1 MKNKFLTSRDY
12 AKLFERAKRILDREI
27 SKPSDEWDEG
37 LIEEL
42 EETMLYCA
50 ERKKVLLSEEKQSR
64 RLQPSFKLRRA
75 LVIVAAVLASFVIF
89 ATVAQAAG
97 FRVWSAIV
105 HWDIN
110 YLRIDY
116 VDYAENTS
124 DNPNAGTSSNDNTPI
139 EVDDAVVTE
148 YYSINELKDAVGTDV
163 LILEGD
169 YEQAF
174 QNATFVTDGLVA
186 NIRSEYIV
194 SEKTITIVVVTAT
207 DQNEDLSS
215 SIIKQ
220 GGHKNVYEKEV
231 EGVLCVFGDGSES
244 SICTFRY
251 GEFIYRISG
260 KTNAEDL
267 ESIVEYLLKGS
278 EKDEN

>member
-75 LVIVAAVLASFVIF
+75 LIIVAAVLASFVIF

-110 YLRIDY
+110 YLR
-116 VDYAENTS
+116 VDYTGNTTETPDDQDI
-124 DNPNAGTSSNDNTPI
+124 DNGNEPV
-139 EVDDAVVTE
+139 EEDDAITVNFDSYDALIAYMGDRVLFPSGMDGLEFVSAYVIEDDEAVAVHTKYQLNDSIILIHNIIVMSAE
-148 YYSINELKDAVGTDV
+148 FDTTTILNLDDSSYDNVYTKDINGCECILGLKDGRTYCSFAYNNAVYSIICDAGQETCISIAES
-163 LILEGD
+163 ILEG
-169 YEQAF
+169 A
-174 QNATFVTDGLVA
+174 
-186 NIRSEYIV
+186 V
-194 SEKTITIVVVTAT
+194 S
-207 DQNEDLSS
+207 
-215 SIIKQ
+215 
-220 GGHKNVYEKEV
+220 
-231 EGVLCVFGDGSES
+231 
-244 SICTFRY
+244 
-251 GEFIYRISG
+251 
-260 KTNAEDL
+260 
-267 ESIVEYLLKGS
+267 
-278 EKDEN
+278 

>member
-1 MKNKFLTSRDY
+1 M
-12 AKLFERAKRILDREI
+12 
-27 SKPSDEWDEG
+27 
-37 LIEEL
+37 IEEL

-64 RLQPSFKLRRA
+64 RLQHSFKLRRA
-75 LVIVAAVLASFVIF
+75 LVIVVAVLASFAVF

-110 YLRIDY
+110 YLRI
-116 VDYAENTS
+116 DYAENTS

-174 QNATFVTDGLVA
+174 QKAAFVTDGLVA

-207 DQNEDLSS
+207 DQNDDLSS

-260 KTNAEDL
+260 KTETEDL

>member
-64 RLQPSFKLRRA
+64 RLQPSFKLRRV
-75 LVIVAAVLASFVIF
+75 LVIVVAVLASFAVF

-110 YLRIDY
+110 YLR
-116 VDYAENTS
+116 VDYTGNVTETPDDQDI
-124 DNPNAGTSSNDNTPI
+124 DNGNEPVEEDDAITVDFDSYDALIAYVGDRVLFPSGMDGLEFVSASITEDEEITLIHSKYKIHDDIVIIDNTI
-139 EVDDAVVTE
+139 SKMAESDTITVVNKDNSEYDEVYTKDIYDCECILGLKDGKTFCSFACNYTV
-148 YYSINELKDAVGTDV
+148 YSIICDAGQETC
-163 LILEGD
+163 I
-169 YEQAF
+169 
-174 QNATFVTDGLVA
+174 
-186 NIRSEYIV
+186 
-194 SEKTITIVVVTAT
+194 
-207 DQNEDLSS
+207 
-215 SIIKQ
+215 SI
-220 GGHKNVYEKEV
+220 
-231 EGVLCVFGDGSES
+231 
-244 SICTFRY
+244 
-251 GEFIYRISG
+251 
-260 KTNAEDL
+260 A
-267 ESIVEYLLKGS
+267 ESILKGAVS
-278 EKDEN
+278 